1 MLVFGVG
8 WLAPAIYVGARKE
21 ARMSR
26 LQIAFPDA
34 LDLMVVC
41 VESGLALPQAIER
54 VAEEM
59 SVSQPDLALELALV
73 NAEDPKTFIPSPGL
87 VKHFHAPGGNGV
99 RVDSHLYSGYK
110 VPSNYD
116 SLIGKLI
123 TWGATRDEAM
133 ARMRNALDE
142 IVVDGIKTN
151 IPLHR
156 DPVRRCPFLAP
167 PPIAVAD
174 PSRTR
179 RLGLSEMSW
188 RGCAQMC

>member
-1 MLVFGVG
+1 
-8 WLAPAIYVGARKE
+8 
-21 ARMSR
+21 
-26 LQIAFPDA
+26 
-34 LDLMVVC
+34 
-41 VESGLALPQAIER
+41 
-54 VAEEM
+54 
-59 SVSQPDLALELALV
+59 
-73 NAEDPKTFIPSPGL
+73 
-87 VKHFHAPGGNGV
+87 PGGNGV

-156 DPVRRCPFLAP
+156 DLVRDEGFCEGGVNIHYLEHKLAN
-167 PPIAVAD
+167 
-174 PSRTR
+174 
-179 RLGLSEMSW
+179 
-188 RGCAQMC
+188 Q